1 MEYTGIKSIDKII
14 EEKIAKAS
22 ERKYFVRRELDECN
36 NLIPEVEKVVEDYK
50 NALKPWYKTSWGAAW
65 DAARHAAW
73 DAAWDAGRGA
83 VWDATWYATWYA
95 TAWYAIRGAGRGA
108 GRGAVLDA
116 IRGAGRGAVWDV
128 AWYAVWDVAWYA
140 VWYAVWYA
148 ARDAAW
154 DAAWEVIRDIKG
166 YENNP
171 FEKIVK
177 IYDMGLYPRGFRKVD
192 GIEKFI
198 VDFPLKT
205 YELGCWAE
213 GDKEILYKHK
223 WNEDCSNI
231 RPVKTLRIIE

>member
-1 MEYTGIKSIDKII
+1 MKYTGIKSIDKII

-65 DAARHAAW
+65 DAARHAARH
-73 DAAWDAGRGA
+73 AAWDAARHA
-83 VWDATWYATWYA
+83 VWDATWYAA
-95 TAWYAIRGAGRGA
+95 AWYAIRG
-108 GRGAVLDA
+108 
-116 IRGAGRGAVWDV
+116 
-128 AWYAVWDVAWYA
+128 AVWDVAWYA